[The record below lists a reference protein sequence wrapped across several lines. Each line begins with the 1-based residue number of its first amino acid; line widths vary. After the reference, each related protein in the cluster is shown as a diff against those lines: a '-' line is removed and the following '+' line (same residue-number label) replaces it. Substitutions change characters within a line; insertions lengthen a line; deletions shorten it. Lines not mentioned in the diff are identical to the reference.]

1 MVEGMKAFEKQQF
14 WLGNETNCKMP
25 TLDNKSRCKKLRY
38 QNEKAPAVDC
48 GG

>member
-25 TLDNKSRCKKLRY
+25 TLDKKADVKSCGIKTK
-38 QNEKAPAVDC
+38 KAPAVDF